1 MYNEP
6 KKNISMRFIC
16 GNCNFF
22 KDNKEKKV
30 NFYSLV
36 VENMINFDF
45 LNRAKDYFHKVLVK
59 SQ

>member
-1 MYNEP
+1 
-6 KKNISMRFIC
+6 MRFIC

-36 VENMINFDF
+36 VENKINFDF